1 MMAATESYKKTEFL
15 RKLPDISARID
26 KNRTTFS
33 KKNSITETILGQT
46 RPCLLYENIFYFL
59 KSVLRLSH
67 IMETMKIQ

>member
-46 RPCLLYENIFYFL
+46 SHVYFMKTFFIF
-59 KSVLRLSH
+59 
-67 IMETMKIQ
+67 